1 MHVINFLPSVLP
13 LQGGSL
19 YAVHAFVEG
28 GANVRAV
35 DDGGRGATYHAAQVG
50 AL

>member
-1 MHVINFLPSVLP
+1 MVP

-28 GANVRAV
+28 GANVRV
-35 DDGGRGATYHAAQVG
+35 MDDGGRGAMYHVAQVG